1 MGREHADSQARLPS
15 LVSLAILALREFVQG
30 FKMYCTGMRVVE
42 GTRIVSEK
50 NQGLRAG
57 QPLNEL
63 CDPEQPQRYSTS
75 LKLRFLVCKMAGS
88 LGH

>member
-42 GTRIVSEK
+42 GTRVGSKK
-50 NQGLRAG
+50 NQGLKAG
-57 QPLNEL
+57 QPLKEL
-63 CDPEQPQRYSTS
+63 YDPEQPQRYSTS
-75 LKLRFLVCKMAGS
+75 LKLRFLV
-88 LGH
+88 